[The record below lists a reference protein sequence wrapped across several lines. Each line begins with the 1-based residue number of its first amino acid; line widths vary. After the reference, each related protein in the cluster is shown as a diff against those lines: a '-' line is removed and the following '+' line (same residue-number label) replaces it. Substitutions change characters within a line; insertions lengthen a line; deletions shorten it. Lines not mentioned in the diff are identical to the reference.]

1 VVASLSLRARLT
13 LLWSAVSLVVLLGLE
28 VVTVAVL
35 NAQMDST
42 VDRDLALESRQ
53 YQQAVAGA
61 TDPADLRTRAQAF
74 LQADSDA
81 GTGFA
86 AVYLIRFAD
95 GSRLTNTG
103 NRGLQGTMA
112 AAPSRPGQPVTA
124 HDARVG
130 DIRVVS
136 IPVEQS
142 GTTVADV
149 SIAVPL
155 SGVQSTL
162 GALLGPLL
170 VANALLVVL
179 GAVLAYVIVG
189 RALAPVRRI
198 AQTAA
203 GISAGDLSG
212 RIGYRGPRDEV
223 GRLAETFDDMLG
235 RLQSGFRQRQSF
247 YALASHELRTPL
259 TIVRGHLEILRR
271 KAAPSPAEIREA
283 LDVVLEQVDRIA
295 GDVGDMLL
303 LGRMLLG
310 QPGPRKP
317 VDTGELLAGV
327 HRKARGLGARDWR
340 VEATA
345 PVCVLAD
352 AEQLDRALL
361 NLLTNAVRHTSEGD
375 LVRMAAR
382 AVDGW
387 AEIEVADSGHGIPP
401 ADVPRVF
408 DPWFRSGRGDG
419 RVGGLGLVI
428 VREVAVAHG
437 GRVDAAS
444 RVGVGTTFTMRL
456 PLAEASPSSA
466 AAPRAAERD
475 QP

>member
-1 VVASLSLRARLT
+1 VAASLSLRARLT

-35 NAQMDST
+35 NAQMNGT

-61 TDPADLRTRAQAF
+61 ADPADLRKRAQAF
-74 LQADSDA
+74 LQEDTDA
-81 GTGFA
+81 GNGFA

-103 NRGLQGTMA
+103 DSRLQATMA
-112 AAPSRPGQPVTA
+112 AAPSTPGLPVTA

-136 IPVEQS
+136 IPVDQG
-142 GTTVADV
+142 GTPVADLF
-149 SIAVPL
+149 IAVPL

-162 GALLGPLL
+162 GALLAPLL

-179 GAVLAYVIVG
+179 GAVLAYVVIG
-189 RALAPVRRI
+189 RALAPVHRI

-271 KAAPSPAEIREA
+271 KQRPNPDEIREA
-283 LDVVLEQVDRIA
+283 LDVVLQQVDRIA

-317 VDTGELLAGV
+317 VDAGELLAQV
-327 HRKARGLGARDWR
+327 HRKARGLGAREWR
-340 VEATA
+340 VEVTA

-361 NLLTNAVRHTSEGD
+361 NLVANAVRHTSEGD
-375 LVRMAAR
+375 LVRMTAR
-382 AVDGW
+382 AANGW
-387 AEIEVADSGHGIPP
+387 AEIEVADSGRGIRPE
-401 ADVPRVF
+401 DLPRVF
-408 DPWFRSGRGDG
+408 DPWFRSAQSDG

-456 PLAEASPSSA
+456 PLAEVA
-466 AAPRAAERD
+466 AIVDRGR
-475 QP
+475 